1 LPSKNRGEVL
11 MYTFN
16 KTLLPLSPPLFFT
29 GRKLRPP
36 GIGIEATAYKM
47 ADGRHVFVTGHSAG
61 GMYIG

>member
-1 LPSKNRGEVL
+1 